1 MAGPEGA
8 AARDY
13 YELRVGLE
21 DAEAGEPFL
30 RWLPVMRVYGF
41 AVLAVALVAATPWE
55 GRDGWRGV
63 AAVAVVA
70 ALAVAFLFMWVRRPI
85 WEHAIRTLAWHGLFQ
100 VVAYAAA
107 VAVSPALVMLQLL
120 VYPQVVFSLPL
131 KGAITGGIAIGSITS
146 LVVLAGAGWAVGPA
160 ISGIAASLLTAGMVI
175 SIAVWIRETI
185 TQSIERKDLLAQIQ
199 STRREL
205 AAAERAAGISD
216 ERTRLAREIHD
227 TLAQGFTS
235 VVALLQAADASMP
248 SDLDRSRRHIRA
260 AEDVA
265 RASLAEARTLV
276 WALRPEAIAT
286 AGLPAAIER
295 VAAAVG
301 AGGNGPNIEVAV
313 SGEARQLHVDVEVTL
328 LRTAQEGIAN
338 AVKHAQASHV
348 TVTLTYYPDEVSLD
362 VTDDGRGFDPS
373 TAGQAGGLGLV
384 GMRERAAGLGGRMA
398 IESAPGDGTAISVTL
413 PAIEADAR

>member
-1 MAGPEGA
+1 MAEREEA
-8 AARDY
+8 ATRDY
-13 YELRVGLE
+13 EELQVGLE
-21 DAEAGEPFL
+21 DADAGEPFL
-30 RWLPVMRVYGF
+30 RWLPAGRVYGF
-41 AVLAVALVAATPWE
+41 LVLAFAFMAAEPWTNA
-55 GRDGWRGV
+55 DGWRGI
-63 AAVAVVA
+63 AVVTIIA
-70 ALAVAFLFMWVRRPI
+70 ALAVAFLVMWVYRPI
-85 WEHAIRTLAWHGLFQ
+85 WEHGVRTLAWHGLFQ
-100 VVAYAAA
+100 VVMYAAA
-107 VAVSPALVMLQLL
+107 VAVSPALVILQLL

-131 KGAITGGIAIGSITS
+131 RWSIAGGMAIGTITA

-160 ISGIAASLLTAGMVI
+160 VAGMAASLLTAGMVV

-185 TQSIERKDLLAQIQ
+185 TQSMERKDLLAQIK
-199 STRREL
+199 STRLEL
-205 AAAERAAGISD
+205 AAAERAAGISE

-235 VVALLQAADASMP
+235 VVTLLQAADASLP
-248 SDLDRSRRHIRA
+248 ADLERPRRHIRA

-276 WALRPEAIAT
+276 WALRPDAIAT

-295 VAAAVG
+295 VAGSMAAG
-301 AGGNGPNIEVAV
+301 HAGPVIEVAV
-313 SGEARQLHVDVEVTL
+313 SGEARQLHVDVEVSL
-328 LRTAQEGIAN
+328 LRTAQEAVAN
-338 AVKHAQASHV
+338 AIRHAAASRI

-384 GMRERAAGLGGRMA
+384 GMRERAVGLGGRMA

-413 PAIEADAR
+413 PAIEAAAQ